1 MKILQVVHVFL
12 PKCVGGTEIYTYSLC
27 KELNNRN
34 DVCLFFSDS
43 GIDIGEFIKRGYY
56 DDLAFMSINPLQYA
70 GHFTYLNLLKPGGYF
85 TCTNKRVDKAF
96 KTLIEEFKPDII
108 HFQHLINLST
118 NLVNIAYQA
127 KIPMVF
133 TTHDYWLLCPKAH
146 LIDNNLNAC
155 MTINN
160 KSKCIKCL
168 WSSRIYRFT
177 KIKLS
182 QPKTYIE
189 LPKNLI
195 KIVLNPLTL
204 LHTILYV
211 SYIRPKAIQEII
223 EKIDIIITPS
233 HPLYDKLVER
243 GVPEDKMACLDL
255 GITGTVSEHIQKTP
269 SKQLRFAFIGLIAPS
284 KGIQVLIEAF
294 NHIENATLDIH
305 GPLGEDRR
313 KYMKL
318 IKNENIK
325 LKGEFKHEE
334 VQKVFSNIDILI
346 IPSVCM
352 ENSPLTI
359 REAFATKTPVI
370 ASNIGGLPEMVQDGK
385 TGLIFEVGDAKDLF
399 EKIRYFI
406 ANPSEVKRMSREIR
420 PVKTIGENAIEMETI
435 YKDLINKMCQEG
447 KNCGWNEHT

>member
-1 MKILQVVHVFL
+1 MKILQVVHDFL

-27 KELNNRN
+27 KELSKCNN
-34 DVCLFFSDS
+34 VHLFFSDS

-85 TCTNKRVDKAF
+85 TCTNKKVDKTF
-96 KTLIEEFKPDII
+96 KTLIDEFKPDII

-133 TTHDYWLLCPKAH
+133 TAHDYWLLCPKAH
-146 LIDNNLNAC
+146 LIDYNLNAC

-168 WSSRIYRFT
+168 WSSRLHGFN
-177 KIKLS
+177 KIKIS

-189 LPKNLI
+189 FPKNLI

-204 LHTILYV
+204 LHTIFYV
-211 SYIRPKAIQEII
+211 FYIRPKAIQEII
-223 EKIDIIITPS
+223 EKVDIFISPS
-233 HPLYDKLVER
+233 HRLYDKLVEH
-243 GVPEDKMACLDL
+243 GVPKDKMICLDS
-255 GITGTVSEHIQKTP
+255 GIADAVIRDIQKTS
-269 SKQLRFAFIGLIAPS
+269 SKQLRFAFIGPLVPS

-294 NHIENATLDIH
+294 NNIENATLDIY
-305 GPLGEDRR
+305 GPLWEDMKRI
-313 KYMKL
+313 YMKL
-318 IKNENIK
+318 IKNKNIK

-334 VQKVFSNIDILI
+334 VQGVFSNIDILI
-346 IPSVCM
+346 VPSVCM

-359 REAFATKTPVI
+359 REAFVTKIPVI

-385 TGLIFEVGDAKDLF
+385 TGLLFKVGDSKDLF
-399 EKIRYFI
+399 EKIMYFI
-406 ANPSEVKRMSREIR
+406 DNPGELKRMSGEIG
-420 PVKTIGENAIEMETI
+420 PVKTIEKNAAEIETI
-435 YKDLINKMCQEG
+435 YENLISKRRSRNKG
-447 KNCGWNEHT
+447 